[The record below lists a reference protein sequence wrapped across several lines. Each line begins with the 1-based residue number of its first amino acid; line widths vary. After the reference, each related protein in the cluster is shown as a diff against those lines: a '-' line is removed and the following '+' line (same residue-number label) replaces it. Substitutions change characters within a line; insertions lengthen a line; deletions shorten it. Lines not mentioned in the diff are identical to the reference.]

1 LVGAKLS
8 HYRTIALSNY
18 HKEVAMNFE
27 VLLASSFDGLTLG
40 FVFGLM
46 AMGLTLIFGVMK
58 VINLG
63 HGPFIVMGMFAVL
76 VMSQSLGINPYV
88 ALPVVIILG
97 LLTGVIT
104 YLIAVHRVI
113 NAPELTTLLATFSVN
128 MMLVGALTIIFTTS
142 PRGLDLELPALR
154 AGAVTV
160 LGTRVVA
167 VLIALIVTGALYG
180 FLYRTRVGK
189 SIRAVANN
197 RSAAELMGI
206 NSTWILA
213 LSFGIGTMLA
223 MVAGSLLATLFGFTV
238 LSGGH
243 LEVKS
248 FVIVVLGGLGNPTGA
263 LLGGIIIGLLESI
276 TTIFMPVSWVPV
288 FEFVVFIL
296 ILLFR
301 PNGLLGAR

>member
-1 LVGAKLS
+1 MDYLTNPG
-8 HYRTIALSNY
+8 
-18 HKEVAMNFE
+18 EVKMNFQ
-27 VLLASSFDGLTLG
+27 VLLASSIDGLTLG

-76 VMSQSLGINPYV
+76 VLSQNLGINPYL
-88 ALPVVIILG
+88 ALPAVIGLG
-97 LLTGVIT
+97 LVTGIVT
-104 YLIAVHRVI
+104 YFVAVHRVI

-128 MMLVGALTIIFTTS
+128 MMLVGALTILFTSS
-142 PRGLDLELPALR
+142 PRGLDLELPAFR
-154 AGAVTV
+154 TGAITI

-167 VLIALIVTGALYG
+167 VLIAIIVTIALYA
-180 FLYRTRVGK
+180 FLYRTRTGK

-197 RSAAELMGI
+197 RAAAELMGI
-206 NSTWILA
+206 NSSWILA

-223 MVAGSLLATLFGFTV
+223 MISGSLLATLFGFTV
-238 LSGGH
+238 LSGGS
-243 LEVKS
+243 LETKS

-276 TTIFMPVSWVPV
+276 TTIFIPVSWVPV
-288 FEFVVFIL
+288 FEFAVFVM

-301 PNGLLGAR
+301 PSGILGART

>member
-1 LVGAKLS
+1 
-8 HYRTIALSNY
+8 
-18 HKEVAMNFE
+18 MNLE
-27 VLLASSFDGLTLG
+27 VLLASSIDGLTLG

-76 VMSQSLGINPYV
+76 VMSQNLGINPYLG
-88 ALPVVIILG
+88 LPVVIVMG
-97 LLTGVIT
+97 LVTGVVM
-104 YLIAVHRVI
+104 YFVAVHRVI

-128 MMLVGALTIIFTTS
+128 MMLVGALTIIFTSS
-142 PRGLDLELPALR
+142 PRGLDVELPALR
-154 AGAVTV
+154 AGAITI

-167 VLIALIVTGALYG
+167 VLIAVLVTVALYL
-180 FLYRTRVGK
+180 FLYRTRTGK

-197 RSAAELMGI
+197 RGAAELMGI

-223 MVAGSLLATLFGFTV
+223 MISGSLLATLFGFTV
-238 LSGGH
+238 LSGGG

-263 LLGGIIIGLLESI
+263 LFGGIIIGLLESI
-276 TTIFMPVSWVPV
+276 TTIFIPVSWVPV
-288 FEFVVFIL
+288 FEFIVFVM
-296 ILLFR
+296 ILLLR
-301 PNGLLGAR
+301 PTGLLGAR

>member
-1 LVGAKLS
+1 
-8 HYRTIALSNY
+8 
-18 HKEVAMNFE
+18 MNLE
-27 VLLASSFDGLTLG
+27 GLLASSIDGLMLG

-63 HGPFIVMGMFAVL
+63 HGPFIVMGMFAIL
-76 VMSQSLGINPYV
+76 VMSQLGINPYIGLV
-88 ALPVVIILG
+88 IVVLLG
-97 LLTGVIT
+97 LITGVIV
-104 YLIAVHRVI
+104 YFVAVHRVI

-128 MMLVGALTIIFTTS
+128 MMLIGALTILFSTS
-142 PRGLDLELPALR
+142 PRGLDLELPAFR

-160 LGTRVVA
+160 LGTRLVA
-167 VLIALIVTGALYG
+167 VLVAIGVTIALYA
-180 FLYRTRVGK
+180 FLYRTHTGK

-197 RSAAELMGI
+197 RGAAELMGI

-223 MVAGSLLATLFGFTV
+223 MISGGLLATLFSFTV
-238 LSGGH
+238 LSGAG
-243 LEVKS
+243 LETKS

-263 LLGGIIIGLLESI
+263 LIGGIVIGLLESI

-288 FEFVVFIL
+288 FEFVIFVL

-301 PNGLLGAR
+301 PTGLLGAR

>member
-1 LVGAKLS
+1 
-8 HYRTIALSNY
+8 
-18 HKEVAMNFE
+18 MNLE
-27 VLLASSFDGLTLG
+27 GLLASSIDGLMLG

-63 HGPFIVMGMFAVL
+63 HGPFIVMGMFAIL
-76 VMSQSLGINPYV
+76 VMSQLGINPYIGLV
-88 ALPVVIILG
+88 IVVLLG
-97 LLTGVIT
+97 LITGVIV
-104 YLIAVHRVI
+104 YFVAVHRVI

-128 MMLVGALTIIFTTS
+128 MMLIGALTILFSTS
-142 PRGLDLELPALR
+142 PRGLDLELPSFR

-160 LGTRVVA
+160 LGTRLVA
-167 VLIALIVTGALYG
+167 VLVAIGVTIALYA
-180 FLYRTRVGK
+180 FLYRTHTGK

-197 RSAAELMGI
+197 RGAAELMGI

-223 MVAGSLLATLFGFTV
+223 MISGGLLATLFSFTV
-238 LSGGH
+238 LSGSS
-243 LEVKS
+243 LETKS

-263 LLGGIIIGLLESI
+263 LIGGIVIGLLESI

-288 FEFVVFIL
+288 FEFVIFVL

-301 PNGLLGAR
+301 PTGLLGAR

>member
-1 LVGAKLS
+1 MNVQVL
-8 HYRTIALSNY
+8 IASTL
-18 HKEVAMNFE
+18 
-27 VLLASSFDGLTLG
+27 DGLTLG

-63 HGPFIVMGMFAVL
+63 HGPIIVMGMFVPL
-76 VMSQSLGINPYV
+76 VMSQSLGINPYLG
-88 ALPVVIILG
+88 LPVVIVLG
-97 LLTGVIT
+97 LVTGIVM
-104 YLIAVHRVI
+104 YFVAVQRVI
-113 NAPELTTLLATFSVN
+113 NAPELTTLLATFAVN
-128 MMLVGALTIIFTTS
+128 MMLVGALTILFSTTPQALS
-142 PRGLDLELPALR
+142 IELGSFQ
-154 AGAVTV
+154 AGTITI

-167 VLIALIVTGALYG
+167 VLVAVIVTVALYL
-180 FLYRTRVGK
+180 FLYRTHSGK

-197 RSAAELMGI
+197 RNAAELMGI

-223 MVAGSLLATLFGFTV
+223 MLSGALLATLFGYTV
-238 LSGGH
+238 LSGGG

-263 LLGGIIIGLLESI
+263 LLGGIIIGLLESLVAVI
-276 TTIFMPVSWVPV
+276 PLPFIGSIPFSWVPV
-288 FEFVVFIL
+288 IEFVVFVL

-301 PNGLLGAR
+301 PTGLLGART

>member
-1 LVGAKLS
+1 
-8 HYRTIALSNY
+8 
-18 HKEVAMNFE
+18 MNFE
-27 VLLASSFDGLTLG
+27 VLIASSIDGLTLG

-76 VMSQSLGINPYV
+76 VMSKDWGINPYV
-88 ALPVVIILG
+88 ALPAVIVLGVV
-97 LLTGVIT
+97 TGIVA
-104 YLIAVHRVI
+104 YFVAVHRVI

-142 PRGLDLELPALR
+142 PRGLDVNLGTLFQF
-154 AGAVTV
+154 GTITV

-167 VLIALIVTGALYG
+167 VLIALLVTGALYF
-180 FLYRTRVGK
+180 FLYRTHIGK

-197 RSAAELMGI
+197 RAAAELMGI

-213 LSFGIGTMLA
+213 LSFGVGTMLA

-238 LSGGH
+238 LSGGS
-243 LEVKS
+243 LETKS

-301 PNGLLGAR
+301 PNGILGAR

>member
-1 LVGAKLS
+1 MSL
-8 HYRTIALSNY
+8 
-18 HKEVAMNFE
+18 E
-27 VLLASSFDGLTLG
+27 VLLASSLDGLTLG

-76 VMSQSLGINPYV
+76 VMSQNLGINPYL
-88 ALPVVIILG
+88 ALPVVIVLG
-97 LLTGVIT
+97 LVTGIVT
-104 YLIAVHRVI
+104 YFVAVHRVI

-128 MMLVGALTIIFTTS
+128 MMLIGALTIMFTTS
-142 PRGLDLELPALR
+142 PRGLSLELPSLR
-154 AGAVTV
+154 AGTITL

-167 VLIALIVTGALYG
+167 MLIALLVTGALYA
-180 FLYRTRVGK
+180 FLYRTHLGK

-206 NSTWILA
+206 DSTWALA
-213 LSFGIGTMLA
+213 LSFGIGTVLA
-223 MVAGSLLATLFGFTV
+223 MVSGALLATLFGFTV
-238 LSGGH
+238 LSGGG
-243 LEVKS
+243 LETKS

-301 PNGLLGAR
+301 PNGILGAR